1 MFVRSPL
8 SASNLS
14 ANRLGCSDVIK
25 SLTVMLL
32 DFSAPTIATLGLKC
46 QEVMVFGSIDVVSVR
61 NTQLISVVEQPSR

>member
-1 MFVRSPL
+1 
-8 SASNLS
+8 
-14 ANRLGCSDVIK
+14 
-25 SLTVMLL
+25 MLL